1 MVVKGKGF
9 LCTCTLYICLCSSV
23 IKEVKVNPVQCKA
36 YGHRNR
42 IESLKQKILIQKNVR
57 NKMVSAGCGHNSGQV
72 THADTRMQRAVFSTL
87 RPECIKYGYILTDN
101 YISKMF
107 LFFQIR

>member
-1 MVVKGKGF
+1 
-9 LCTCTLYICLCSSV
+9 
-23 IKEVKVNPVQCKA
+23 
-36 YGHRNR
+36 
-42 IESLKQKILIQKNVR
+42 
-57 NKMVSAGCGHNSGQV
+57 MVSAGCGHNSGQV

-107 LFFQIR
+107 LFFQIRWINILYLKKSYYWPWDVLCRIGHN